1 MHIGVK
7 NKRHSLFFVHS
18 KQRQNLLEHNDTPS
32 NRRGS
37 SEGLLHRIKDP
48 YQRPGFIQNTTSL
61 NWYLFALKVDAK
73 FVLNT
78 EDFTKSHVRRRTRI
92 TSALF

>member
-18 KQRQNLLEHNDTPS
+18 NKDKTSWSTMTPPS

-78 EDFTKSHVRRRTRI
+78 EGFHEISRQTPYTK
-92 TSALF
+92 